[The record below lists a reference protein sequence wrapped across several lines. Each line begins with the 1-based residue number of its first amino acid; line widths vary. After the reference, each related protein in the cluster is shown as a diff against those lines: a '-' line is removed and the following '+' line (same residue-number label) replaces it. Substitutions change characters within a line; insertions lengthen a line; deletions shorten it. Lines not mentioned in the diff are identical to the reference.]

1 MDVAN
6 VRGLLTGLLSSVI
19 LAAGLAMMKSRAEA
33 LPPAQGTAILRT
45 IVRWIRDPAWT
56 GGLILQTVGY
66 ALSFV
71 ALAEAPVSLV
81 SVMMQGG
88 IAVFV
93 VIAIVFLHEQANAA
107 ETAGIAGTIVAMV
120 LLALSLEG
128 APPHEQ
134 LNSFVLGMF
143 TVLTLVGT
151 TILCS
156 ANRLRR
162 NGATPA
168 IASGFVF
175 GLNSLYTKALADIF
189 AANSGY
195 AIAVQTAVSPWFY
208 LMIATNLGGL
218 VLLQNSFHWSRGI
231 IAMPLSSAI
240 SNLVPIAGGI
250 IAFDETL
257 PHDPRSAA
265 LRIAAF
271 ALTIVAS
278 MPLAGAE
285 IPATVSDACA
295 TAPVRQKF

>member
-1 MDVAN
+1 
-6 VRGLLTGLLSSVI
+6 
-19 LAAGLAMMKSRAEA
+19 MMKSRGEE

-45 IVRWIRDPAWT
+45 IVRWIWDPVWT

-93 VIAIVFLHEQANAA
+93 VIAIVFLHERANAA
-107 ETAGIAGTIVAMV
+107 ETAGIVGTIVAMV

-128 APPHEQ
+128 APPPGR

-143 TVLTLVGT
+143 TVLTLAGT
-151 TILCS
+151 MILCS

-162 NGATPA
+162 NGAAPA

-257 PHDPRSAA
+257 PHDPRLAA

-285 IPATVSDACA
+285 IPATVSDARE
-295 TAPVRQKF
+295 TAPVQQKF

>member
-6 VRGLLTGLLSSVI
+6 VRSLVIGLLSSVI
-19 LAAGLAMMKSRAEA
+19 LAAGLAMMKGRAQA

-45 IVRWIRDPAWT
+45 IVRWIWDPVWT

-93 VIAIVFLHEQANAA
+93 VIAIIFLHERANAA

-120 LLALSLEG
+120 LLAFSLEG
-128 APPHEQ
+128 SPPHER
-134 LNSFVLGMF
+134 LNSFVLGML
-143 TVLTLVGT
+143 TVLALAGMA
-151 TILCS
+151 ILCS

-162 NGATPA
+162 NGAASA
-168 IASGFVF
+168 IASGVAF

-195 AIAVQTAVSPWFY
+195 AIAIQTAVSPWFY
-208 LMIATNLGGL
+208 FMIATNLGGL

-231 IAMPLSSAI
+231 IAMPLSSVI

-257 PHDPRSAA
+257 PQDPRSAT

-285 IPATVSDACA
+285 ITRNKDQ
-295 TAPVRQKF
+295 PVHEALRVR